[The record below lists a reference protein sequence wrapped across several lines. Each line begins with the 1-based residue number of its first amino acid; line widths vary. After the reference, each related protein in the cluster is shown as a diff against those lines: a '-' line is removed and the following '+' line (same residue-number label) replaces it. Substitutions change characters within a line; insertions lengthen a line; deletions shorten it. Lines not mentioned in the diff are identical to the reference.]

1 MVTVWWS
8 AVGLIYSSFLNPS
21 KTTTSEKS
29 AQQVAEIYQKLQC
42 LQLALVNRKGPVLP
56 QDNVRLRVAQP
67 TLQKLNQLGYKVL
80 PHLSYSPELSPTV
93 HHFFK
98 HLDNFLHGKSFH
110 NQQYVENAFT
120 TRRKNVPRV
129 R

>member
-1 MVTVWWS
+1 MVTLWWC
-8 AVGLIYSSFLNPS
+8 LIHYSFLNPG
-21 KTTTSEKS
+21 KTITSEKYD
-29 AQQVAEIYQKLQC
+29 QQIDEMHQKLRW

-67 TLQKLNQLGYKVL
+67 TLHKLNQLGYKVL